1 MGSETVSSIFFHEY
15 SVFTVS
21 HETHL
26 YNCPTKKMTHQNN
39 TDYQNLN
46 NSSNF
51 AQKEILS

>member
-1 MGSETVSSIFFHEY
+1 MRSETVSSIFFHEY

-26 YNCPTKKMTHQNN
+26 HNCSTKKMTHQNN